1 MKSCSEYALEYI
13 HRFPKSKKEL
23 QTQLIKKWYNLED
36 VIYTIWKIEEMGYV
50 DDEMYTKLYLR
61 SECINKWKS
70 ITIVRSKLLSK
81 WVEKDIIDKVVKN
94 LEEEIHNGMDDK
106 LQKEIRKMLDKW
118 LDNIEI
124 YQKLSRRW
132 YSFDDIKNN
141 LKSIINSINNDI

>member
-1 MKSCSEYALEYI
+1 MKSCMEYALEYI

-36 VIYTIWKIEEMGYV
+36 VLYTINNLANMWYV

-70 ITIVRSKLLSK
+70 ITAVKNKLIMK
-81 WVEKDIIDKVVKN
+81 WIDKQIIEKVSKN
-94 LEEEIHNGMDDK
+94 LEQEIKSGTNEK
-106 LQKEIRKMLDKW
+106 LQKEMKKMLDNW

-124 YQKLSRRW
+124 YQKLARRW

-141 LKSIINSINNDI
+141 LKQVIQEELE